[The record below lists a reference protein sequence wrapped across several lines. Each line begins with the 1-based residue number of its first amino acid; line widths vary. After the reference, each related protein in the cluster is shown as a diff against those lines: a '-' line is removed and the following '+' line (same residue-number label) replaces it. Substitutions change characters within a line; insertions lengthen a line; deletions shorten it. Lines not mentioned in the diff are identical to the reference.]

1 LEADIMAE
9 FLQQFNTQDYA
20 GLERVALL
28 KKIDAVTT
36 GIFRKSF
43 VDTEADAGFKRKI
56 EKVVFESNM
65 AGIEEFSSEWH
76 TLIKLKMR
84 RMQLTRDFV
93 CAAINNLADATGFNP
108 FERELITGSSEISG
122 LYDAYYI
129 KYLDAVQEPS
139 VIEAIAANPP
149 SPSQKECYS
158 HYTIVQHSPSGYSTI
173 SFAKYFEGC
182 LAPIIAAM
190 DDLIGR
196 LRACSTLTADQQNY
210 IAFFEHYRLC
220 HSSDVSA
227 EALEELWSEL
237 DRKWMDTKGD
247 IQIVHDIET
256 GYGDPLRMK
265 ATPVS
270 DLPAQL
276 CLSFFLFATFHGAIF
291 FCRTSPSDFWTTHM
305 QSKTPPSGR
314 SRIT

>member
-1 LEADIMAE
+1 MSE
-9 FLQQFNTQDYA
+9 FLEQFNQRDYD

-36 GIFRKSF
+36 EIFRKSF
-43 VDTEADAGFKRKI
+43 VDTEEDATFKRKV
-56 EKVVFESNM
+56 ERVVFESNM
-65 AGIEEFSSEWH
+65 AGIEEFSTEWH
-76 TLIKLKMR
+76 SLIKLKMK

-93 CAAINNLADATGFNP
+93 CAAVNNLANATGFNS
-108 FERELITGSSEISG
+108 FERELIIGSSTISG
-122 LYDAYYI
+122 LYDEYYI
-129 KYLDAVQEPS
+129 RYLDAVQEPS

-149 SPSQKECYS
+149 SPDQKECYS
-158 HYTIVQHSPSGYSTI
+158 HYTIVQHTSAGYSTV
-173 SFAKYFEGC
+173 SFAKYFEEC

-190 DDLIGR
+190 SDLINR
-196 LRACSTLTADQQNY
+196 LRAVPDLTADQLNY

-220 HSSDVSA
+220 HTSDVTA
-227 EALEELWSEL
+227 EELEELWSEL

-270 DLPAQL
+270 
-276 CLSFFLFATFHGAIF
+276 
-291 FCRTSPSDFWTTHM
+291 
-305 QSKTPPSGR
+305 
-314 SRIT
+314 